1 MHACEFYLQALKP
14 LRHIFSADGGVVYLR
29 VSRLHDDMLKASQ
42 QIVHKLLRQSKLT
55 VGWLEES

>member
-1 MHACEFYLQALKP
+1 M
-14 LRHIFSADGGVVYLR
+14 YLR

-42 QIVHKLLRQSKLT
+42 QIVHKLLRQVKLT